1 MSLKTDSSHC
11 KTILITGCSS
21 GIGLSA
27 AKILKSQGY
36 QVFATA
42 RKLKDVE
49 YLKSLDLEAYLL
61 DVCDDNSI
69 EKTCDLILEKTG
81 GRLDALF
88 NNAGFGMVGSITD
101 LTRENL
107 EEQFNTNVFGAMML
121 VKKILPIMIAQGHG
135 RIIQNSSILGFMSLP
150 YYGAYN
156 ASKHALEAFSD
167 TLRQELRGKNIW
179 VSIIEPGPI
188 ESAFR
193 RNAEKQFEEHVDL
206 NHSVHSS
213 IYQHIKTA
221 NEKSTPF
228 MLKPEKVID
237 ALIHALNAKRP
248 RTRYPIALPGKI
260 LYFLKQWLPDRAFD
274 WFATSLIMQI
284 KSDQN
289 KKDISKK
296 GNT

>member
-1 MSLKTDSSHC
+1 MSSNTVSSDC

-21 GIGLSA
+21 GIGLCA
-27 AKILKSQGY
+27 AKILKSQNY
-36 QVFATA
+36 RVFATA

-61 DVCDDNSI
+61 DVSDDNSI

-101 LTRENL
+101 LRRENL
-107 EEQFNTNVFGAMML
+107 EAQFNTNVFGAMML
-121 VKKILPIMIAQGHG
+121 IKKILPVMIAQGHG

-193 RNAEKQFEEHVDL
+193 HNAQTQFQEQIDL
-206 NHSVHSS
+206 AHSVHGS
-213 IYQHIKTA
+213 IYQQIKTT
-221 NEKSTPF
+221 NQKSAPF
-228 MLKPEKVID
+228 MLKPEKVIE
-237 ALIHALNAKRP
+237 AVIHALEAKRP

-260 LYFLKQWLPDRAFD
+260 LYFLKQWLPDRVFD

-284 KSDQN
+284 KSAPD
-289 KKDISKK
+289 KKD
-296 GNT
+296 N